1 MDGDEDT
8 SDSTFGQTSCH
19 LYRTSAWLE
28 LARRFSGDL
37 VLHNILAH
45 DFVVEF
51 ERVLFGHVV
60 VDLTLLRLDNKCPVR
75 VNGVSEGVV
84 LEVDVSGPLLLKE
97 VVLVL
102 PAGLLLIHEAAGGAR
117 VLLGTT
123 VELAHHLIELVI
135 ILYRISGTS
144 R

>member
-8 SDSTFGQTSCH
+8 SDSTFGQTGRH

-45 DFVVEF
+45 DLVVEF

-60 VDLTLLRLDNKCPVR
+60 VDLALLRLDNKCPVR

-102 PAGLLLIHEAAGGAR
+102 PAGLLLVHETAGGAR

-135 ILYRISGTS
+135 ILYRIGSTS